1 MRERKVTA
9 APRAI
14 ATSLLLCGFLF
25 TLPACGG
32 AQTNPPASQGIQAAK
47 DLFLQHCASCHG
59 ASAKG
64 DGPAAKALKTPPSD
78 LTMLAARNKGEFP
91 EMKVLGA
98 ISSGPRTPAHG
109 SAVMPVWGPMFR
121 EVTDAAT
128 ESEVQLKIYNLME
141 YIRTL
146 QAKPK

>member
-1 MRERKVTA
+1 MRERKGAVI
-9 APRAI
+9 PGAI
-14 ATSLLLCGFLF
+14 AASLLICGFVF
-25 TLPACGG
+25 SSSQKVE
-32 AQTNPPASQGIQAAK
+32 AQTTPPASQGIQAAK

-146 QAKPK
+146 QVKPK